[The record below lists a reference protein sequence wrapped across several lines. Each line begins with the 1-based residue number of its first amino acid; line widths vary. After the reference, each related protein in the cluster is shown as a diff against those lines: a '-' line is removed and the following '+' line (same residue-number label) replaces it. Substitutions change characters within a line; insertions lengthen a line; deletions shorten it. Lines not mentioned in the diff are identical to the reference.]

1 VGGREARLANFYEE
15 VGVVGLQLQF
25 AVARASVGSRECRD
39 VSICGKP
46 KVPFSVICI
55 FKMFIFYF

>member
-1 VGGREARLANFYEE
+1 
-15 VGVVGLQLQF
+15 VVGLQLQF